1 MKRHYE
7 IMRVM
12 RTKVVN
18 FRDLFE
24 GLEGVVYVYRAV
36 LRRAKDLTG
45 VSISS
50 RSDPCRIDLITPIS
64 DNFSQQ
70 RLDPEKQFQSFA
82 FGIVRSFLSSERSSP
97 PFNLRLSYATV
108 QICP

>member
-24 GLEGVVYVYRAV
+24 GVEGIVYVYRAV
-36 LRRAKDLTG
+36 FHRVKDLTG

-50 RSDPCRIDLITPIS
+50 RSDPCRINLITPIS
-64 DNFSQQ
+64 DNFTQQ

-82 FGIVRSFLSSERSSP
+82 FGIVSSCLPIQSPILFTRISCYSSDM
-97 PFNLRLSYATV
+97 SM
-108 QICP
+108 I